1 MRFLFAQVLPVREDA
16 VDEHNHGSDEIKP
29 REARVDILPGVGNRG
44 VAPRE
49 PDDANREQDDRNP
62 KVGLLPPAHAWGIIP
77 CVQIAWLTEPAPDR
91 DVVISGRVRLARNLL
106 HYPFPH
112 RASPEQLQAI
122 AQQLRDALGAAGL
135 TDAIDLSRLTLQ
147 ERARLV
153 GARIISP
160 ALLGAQPNRWAL
172 LNGDGSVVAAI
183 NEEDHLRLQIT
194 CAGWQ
199 PDRLQRE
206 LVAWER
212 TLNAMPLGWARAPR
226 WGYLTASP
234 INLGSGIRLGLL
246 LHLMGLQRARQI
258 TRWLEALQALGCHTR
273 GLYGEGSLAF
283 EGYVQISLLGRRD
296 PLDELLARLR
306 GTLRTLIDAEREAR
320 TRIDRASL
328 EEEWGEL
335 QATLRHAE
343 SLSLGTTLRALA
355 VYRMRG
361 MLGEDTRL
369 RDAADQMLFEAA
381 VYPPPEP
388 EHAAAERAAWLRQ
401 RLWSGESV

>member
-1 MRFLFAQVLPVREDA
+1 V
-16 VDEHNHGSDEIKP
+16 S
-29 REARVDILPGVGNRG
+29 
-44 VAPRE
+44 
-49 PDDANREQDDRNP
+49 
-62 KVGLLPPAHAWGIIP
+62 
-77 CVQIAWLTEPAPDR
+77 IAWLAEPAPDR

-112 RASPEQLQAI
+112 RASAEQLQAI
-122 AQQLRDALGAAGL
+122 AQRLRDALSAVGL
-135 TDAIDLSRLTLQ
+135 TSAIELSELSLQ

-153 GARIISP
+153 GARVISP
-160 ALLGAQPNRWAL
+160 ALLQAQAHRWAL
-172 LNGDGSVVAAI
+172 LNADGSVVAAI

-206 LVAWER
+206 LIRWER
-212 TLNAMPLGWARAPR
+212 TLNAMPLVWARAPK

-234 INLGSGIRLGLL
+234 INLGSGLRLGLL

-306 GTLRTLIDAEREAR
+306 GTLRTLIDAERAAR
-320 TRIDRASL
+320 EQHRSRRAGGGVERVAGDAAPRREPL
-328 EEEWGEL
+328 AGHD
-335 QATLRHAE
+335 AARPRGVPHA
-343 SLSLGTTLRALA
+343 
-355 VYRMRG
+355 
-361 MLGEDTRL
+361 
-369 RDAADQMLFEAA
+369 RDAQRNHHATRRRRPDA
-381 VYPPPEP
+381 VRSRRLPP
-388 EHAAAERAAWLRQ
+388 A
-401 RLWSGESV
+401 

>member
-1 MRFLFAQVLPVREDA
+1 MMER
-16 VDEHNHGSDEIKP
+16 
-29 REARVDILPGVGNRG
+29 ILALV
-44 VAPRE
+44 
-49 PDDANREQDDRNP
+49 
-62 KVGLLPPAHAWGIIP
+62 
-77 CVQIAWLTEPAPDR
+77 CSWLSAPAPDR

-106 HYPFPH
+106 EYPFPH
-112 RASPEQLQAI
+112 RASEADLHAV
-122 AQQLRDALGAAGL
+122 AQTLREALTPYGLGEGGAL
-135 TDAIDLSRLTLQ
+135 EIDRLSMD
-147 ERARLV
+147 ERALLV
-153 GARIISP
+153 GARVLSP
-160 ALLGAQPNRWAL
+160 VLLNELPHRWAL
-172 LNGDGSVVAAI
+172 LNADGSAVAI
-183 NEEDHLRLQIT
+183 LNEEDHLRLQMT

-199 PDRLQRE
+199 PDTLIQQMHHWESVLQR
-206 LVAWER
+206 L
-212 TLNAMPLGWARAPR
+212 PLR
-226 WGYLTASP
+226 WGYTPHLGFLTASP

-246 LHLMGLQRARQI
+246 VHLMGLQRARQI

-306 GTLRTLIDAEREAR
+306 GTLRTLIDAERTAR
-320 TRIDRASL
+320 EQIDRTAL

-361 MLGEDTRL
+361 MLDENAAL

-381 VYPPPEP
+381 VYLPPEP
-388 EHAAAERAAWLRQ
+388 EHAAAERASWLRH
-401 RLWSGESV
+401 RLWGEGR

>member
-1 MRFLFAQVLPVREDA
+1 
-16 VDEHNHGSDEIKP
+16 
-29 REARVDILPGVGNRG
+29 
-44 VAPRE
+44 
-49 PDDANREQDDRNP
+49 
-62 KVGLLPPAHAWGIIP
+62 
-77 CVQIAWLTEPAPDR
+77 
-91 DVVISGRVRLARNLL
+91 VRLARNLL

-112 RASPEQLQAI
+112 RASEAQLQAI
-122 AQQLRDALGAAGL
+122 AQRLRDALSAAGL
-135 TDAIDLSRLTLQ
+135 TQAIDLSGLSLQ

-160 ALLGAQPNRWAL
+160 ALLQAQAHRWAL
-172 LNGDGSVVAAI
+172 LNADGSVVAAI

-206 LVAWER
+206 LIRWER
-212 TLNAMPLGWARAPR
+212 TLNAMPLVWARAPK

-234 INLGSGIRLGLL
+234 INLGSGLRLGLL

-283 EGYVQISLLGRRD
+283 EGYVQISMLGRRD

-306 GTLRTLIDAEREAR
+306 GTLRTLIDAERTAR
-320 TRIDRASL
+320 EQIDRTAL

-335 QATLRHAE
+335 QAILRHAE

-361 MLGEDTRL
+361 MLDENAAR

-381 VYPPPEP
+381 VYPRPNPNMPPLNAPVGCATGCGARAGRIAPMRLGIFKDWLNKVGQVFTRRGIDE
-388 EHAAAERAAWLRQ
+388 ELLEELEETLITADVNVNAAQEMLETLRAEAKAQ
-401 RLWSGESV
+401 RLREADDVRACLRELLKGWLGDPRR

>member
-1 MRFLFAQVLPVREDA
+1 MREDA
-16 VDEHNHGSDEIKP
+16 VDEHNYGGDKVEP
-29 REARVDILPGVGNRG
+29 CEARIDVLPRVGNRL
-44 VAPRE
+44 VTPRE
-49 PDDANREQDDRNP
+49 PDDANREQDERNP
-62 KVGLLPPAHAWGIIP
+62 EVGLLPPAHAGGIIP
-77 CVQIAWLTEPAPDR
+77 CVRIAWLTEPAPDR

-112 RASPEQLQAI
+112 RARPEQLQAI
-122 AQQLRDALGAAGL
+122 AQQLRDALDAAGL
-135 TDAIDLSRLTLQ
+135 TDAIELSQLSLQ
-147 ERARLV
+147 QRAHLV

-160 ALLGAQPNRWAL
+160 ALLQAQPNCWAL

-212 TLNAMPLGWARAPR
+212 RLNAMPLGWARAPR

-234 INLGSGIRLGLL
+234 INLGSGLRLGLL
-246 LHLMGLQRARQI
+246 LHLIGLQRVRQI

-320 TRIDRASL
+320 TRIDRAAL
-328 EEEWGEL
+328 EEEWDDL

-355 VYRMRG
+355 VYRLRG
-361 MLGEDTRL
+361 ILGEDTRL

-401 RLWSGESV
+401 RLWGSENR

>member
-1 MRFLFAQVLPVREDA
+1 V
-16 VDEHNHGSDEIKP
+16 S
-29 REARVDILPGVGNRG
+29 
-44 VAPRE
+44 
-49 PDDANREQDDRNP
+49 
-62 KVGLLPPAHAWGIIP
+62 
-77 CVQIAWLTEPAPDR
+77 IAWLAEPAPDR

-112 RASPEQLQAI
+112 RASEAQLQAI
-122 AQQLRDALGAAGL
+122 AQRLRDALSAAGL
-135 TDAIDLSRLTLQ
+135 TSAIELSELSLQ

-153 GARIISP
+153 GARVISP
-160 ALLGAQPNRWAL
+160 ALLQAQAHRWAL
-172 LNGDGSVVAAI
+172 LNADGSVVAAI

-206 LVAWER
+206 LIRWER
-212 TLNAMPLGWARAPR
+212 TLNAMPLVWARAPK

-234 INLGSGIRLGLL
+234 TNLGSGLRLGLL

-306 GTLRTLIDAEREAR
+306 GTLRTLIDAERTAR
-320 TRIDRASL
+320 EQIDRDAL
-328 EEEWGEL
+328 EEEWNEL

-361 MLGEDTRL
+361 MLSETATL

-388 EHAAAERAAWLRQ
+388 EHAAAERASWLRS
-401 RLWSGESV
+401 RLWGAEG

>member
-1 MRFLFAQVLPVREDA
+1 M
-16 VDEHNHGSDEIKP
+16 
-29 REARVDILPGVGNRG
+29 
-44 VAPRE
+44 
-49 PDDANREQDDRNP
+49 
-62 KVGLLPPAHAWGIIP
+62 
-77 CVQIAWLTEPAPDR
+77 
-91 DVVISGRVRLARNLL
+91 VISGRVRLARNLL

-112 RASPEQLQAI
+112 QADSQQLQAI
-122 AQQLRDALGAAGL
+122 AQQIRDALGVLGL
-135 TDAIDLSRLTLQ
+135 THAIELSSLSLQ
-147 ERARLV
+147 ARARLV
-153 GARIISP
+153 GARVISP
-160 ALLGAQPNRWAL
+160 ALLEAQPNRWAL

-206 LVAWER
+206 LLHWER
-212 TLNAMPLGWARAPR
+212 ALQATPLVWAHAPKL
-226 WGYLTASP
+226 GYLTASP
-234 INLGSGIRLGLL
+234 INLGSGLRLGLL

-258 TRWLEALQALGCHTR
+258 TRWLEALQTLGCHTR

-283 EGYVQISLLGRRD
+283 EGYVQISLLGKHD

-320 TRIDRASL
+320 DRIDRDAL
-328 EEEWGEL
+328 EEEWREL

-361 MLGEDTRL
+361 MLGENAAK
-369 RDAADQMLFEAA
+369 RDEADQMLFEAA

-388 EHAAAERAAWLRQ
+388 EHAAADRAAWLRE
-401 RLWSGESV
+401 RLWDSE